1 MSFIDDNVART
12 EGLSNSVLDKL
23 ESDSN
28 LLNSDLF
35 DLKVLVKFFV
45 DNKRVSMS
53 KAFRKLYDYVID
65 TEKVI
70 VSDGLNDKSSMFLLN
85 IGKLYT
91 ILYPYSEVLEA
102 SVNSDFVF
110 MHFDILSPLSS
121 LKGYSEEK
129 LSKRSG
135 LSEEDVSEI
144 LLSGIK
150 RGIVLKYDNGTY
162 GLTKKGCDAHSFVMR
177 NMDLFELCKGS
188 VK

>member
-110 MHFDILSPLSS
+110 MHFDI
-121 LKGYSEEK
+121 
-129 LSKRSG
+129 
-135 LSEEDVSEI
+135 
-144 LLSGIK
+144 
-150 RGIVLKYDNGTY
+150 
-162 GLTKKGCDAHSFVMR
+162 
-177 NMDLFELCKGS
+177 
-188 VK
+188 